1 MRKHWPMTF
10 TALVLAVSLTA
21 CSADQPAVESA
32 SNSVEVTAA
41 KEQPLNASYDLSGTL
56 TAYDETPAAFQ
67 TGGTVIAVNGDIGDS
82 VTKGSV
88 LARLDTADLQLT
100 LDTANED
107 VAAAQAALASSRASL
122 SDARAGQKSAA
133 AGVSSA
139 RAKVESA
146 RISQQ
151 DVLAGARSQEK
162 AQAQNAV
169 TTAQNAYNQAKT
181 EEARS
186 KTLLD
191 NGLLTQQ
198 EYEKTQTALAD
209 AQTALQD
216 AQSKLSLQ
224 QEGAT
229 ESERAQA
236 AATVK
241 EAQVG
246 IENAQAS
253 VAKAN
258 AAVEQAQA
266 SVQQSQAGYEQKL
279 VAKKTAQLNL
289 SRASLKAPA
298 SGVILTKSITVGQ
311 TVSAGGGTSAQSG
324 SSPLFTIGEIDRLK
338 VQLPIADSDIGQW
351 KVGQQV
357 SISLYDQ
364 VRTGKVTKLNPQTNE
379 STGSINVEVVINNP
393 KRDWKPGQVVKAS
406 RQVSAEQGILL
417 PTEAVISSGSEPYV
431 FKAVNGK
438 AVKTPVALGKIYNNN
453 YQITS
458 GIKVGDKIVTRGADR
473 LFNGDELTVSQAAN
487 PKPGSKPADSSAA
500 NSEASAN
507 D

>member
-1 MRKHWPMTF
+1 MAVT
-10 TALVLAVSLTA
+10 TLLLAVSLTA
-21 CSADQPAVESA
+21 CSAGEPAVQSA

-41 KEQPLNASYDLSGTL
+41 KQQPLNAVYDLSGTL
-56 TAYDETPAAFQ
+56 TAYDETPVAFQ
-67 TGGTVIAVNGDIGDS
+67 TGGTVISVNGDIGDS
-82 VTKGSV
+82 VTKGSIM
-88 LARLDTADLQLT
+88 ARLDTADLQLT
-100 LDTANED
+100 LDTASED

-122 SDARAGQKSAA
+122 SDARAGQKAAA

-139 RAKVESA
+139 QAKVESA
-146 RISQQ
+146 RISEQ

-169 TTAQNAYNQAKT
+169 NTAQTAYNQAKT
-181 EEARS
+181 EATRS
-186 KTLLD
+186 QTLLD

-198 EYEKTQTALAD
+198 EYEKAQTALAD
-209 AQTALQD
+209 AETALKD

-224 QEGAT
+224 QEGASQ
-229 ESERAQA
+229 SERAQA
-236 AATVK
+236 AAAVK

-253 VAKAN
+253 VAQAN

-311 TVSAGGGTSAQSG
+311 TVSAGGGTSAQGG

-357 SISLYDQ
+357 SISLYDEI
-364 VRTGKVTKLNPQTNE
+364 RTGKVTKLNPQTNE

-393 KRDWKPGQVVKAS
+393 QRDWKPGQVVNAS
-406 RQVSAEQGILL
+406 RQVSAETGILL

-438 AVKTPVALGKIYNNN
+438 AVKTPVELGKMYNNS
-453 YQITS
+453 YQIIG
-458 GIKVGDKIVTRGADR
+458 GIKVGDKVVTRGADR
-473 LFNGDELTVSQAAN
+473 LFNGDELTVSQAQGTAAQ
-487 PKPGSKPADSSAA
+487 PAGGAASA
-500 NSEASAN
+500 SGTKGEASAN